1 MRQDEFNGIILN
13 KTKTKKR
20 HLDATDEQ
28 DSINKKIKKKT
39 SISQRTF
46 RHLVS
51 DPI

>member
-28 DSINKKIKKKT
+28 DSINKKIKKK
-39 SISQRTF
+39 QV
-46 RHLVS
+46 LVKGLS
-51 DPI
+51 GTL

>member
-28 DSINKKIKKKT
+28 DSINKKNKKKNKY
-39 SISQRTF
+39 
-46 RHLVS
+46 
-51 DPI
+51 